1 MHSRDSNPMPEH
13 RSQSRSNRRGAR
25 QRQRRLLLVNCG
37 QHAEDGCASAALG
50 SEQVHAANLLEALGQ
65 LPSLELDAVLL
76 GSEFREEEQGLFLL
90 EARRR
95 GFLGPILHVV
105 AVPPRTPS
113 PSPHTGAEAEAEHH
127 LLRPASFTAKEQAV
141 LEGVS
146 NGRSNLE
153 IARDLQCSLGSVKA
167 AVQQLFSKL
176 GVRKRAQVVRLAL
189 QSGLPLSPR
198 HFR

>member
-1 MHSRDSNPMPEH
+1 MHSRDNNPMPEH
-13 RSQSRSNRRGAR
+13 RSQSRSNGRGAR

-50 SEQVHAANLLEALGQ
+50 SEQVHAANLLEALAH
-65 LPSLELDAVLL
+65 LPSSDPDLVLL
-76 GSEFREEEQGLFLL
+76 GSDFREEERALFLL

-105 AVPPRTPS
+105 AVPPHTPS
-113 PSPHTGAEAEAEHH
+113 SPHTGAEAEAEHH